1 MSRRILHLPDDPR
14 AVAVLDEWPQL
25 HRDWWGDH
33 VIEPIRGAVESL
45 AARGIVPDKWTHD
58 DRVYSLFDDGQAAS
72 LLVLRNP
79 GALIA
84 AERLLLDELARC
96 AQEHGSPVGRY
107 VGVRSWDTLCAQSY
121 AAERGGYLPS
131 ARRAGVDNAGV
142 AISSGLHPD
151 VSAAW
156 LGATSG
162 TGSSYGGGGELVWR
176 MADQLATGAPWIT
189 ALYETGFGLWCWRE
203 AWENCEWALI
213 VRPGDGLPWPEY
225 EESES

>member
-1 MSRRILHLPDDPR
+1 VSRRILHLPDDPR
-14 AVAVLDEWPQL
+14 AVAVLDEWRATRQ
-25 HRDWWGDH
+25 HRFDLWSDPH
-33 VIEPIRGAVESL
+33 DVLESL
-45 AARGIVPDKWTHD
+45 AARGIVPDDWTHG
-58 DRVYSLFDDGQAAS
+58 DRARSLSQDHRVPEF
-72 LLVLRNP
+72 VLRNP
-79 GALIA
+79 GALLA

-131 ARRAGVDNAGV
+131 GDDPGFRPCRNRRKAQ
-142 AISSGLHPD
+142 S
-151 VSAAW
+151 W
-156 LGATSG
+156 LDATRG
-162 TGSSYGGGGELVWR
+162 TGTSYGNMGAANVWR
-176 MADQLATGAPWIT
+176 MADQIATGAPW
-189 ALYETGFGLWCWRE
+189 LVSLCETGLGLWCWRE